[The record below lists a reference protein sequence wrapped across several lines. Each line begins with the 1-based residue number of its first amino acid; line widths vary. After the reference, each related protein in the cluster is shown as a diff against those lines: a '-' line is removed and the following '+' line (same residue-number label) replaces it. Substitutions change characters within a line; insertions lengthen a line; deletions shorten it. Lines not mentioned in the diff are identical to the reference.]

1 MDDCPSNPI
10 ICENT
15 IMNDFN
21 SPQQGGH
28 ILALQQLYLRYH
40 AAKVSD
46 VNDLNLSHDTFQ
58 ENARLSAAG
67 LTIDLSRAII
77 NQEIFDELIS
87 FAETMGLREKIQALI
102 DGAEVNNTEQ
112 RAAHH
117 TALRCPP
124 AKQGR
129 AEVTATQNKIKDI
142 SDRLR
147 SGQWRGHSDAV
158 ITDVINIGIGGSD
171 LGPRMITHA
180 LSNFADGPNI
190 HFVANVDPR
199 DLETT
204 LQVLSPSTTLI
215 IISSKSF
222 NTTETLE
229 NALSAREWLLTEMN
243 RDALSNHVI
252 AVSSNIKK
260 AVEFGVNA
268 KNILPM
274 WDWVGGRYSL
284 WSAIGLPIAI
294 ATGHQNYDALLAG
307 AHEMDEHFTNNTL
320 NRNIPVVLGLLEIW
334 YINYCSANS
343 IAVLPYSHE
352 LRLLPDYLQQLV
364 MESNGKQVSK
374 DGELI
379 TSRTCA
385 TIWGSAGTI
394 GQHSF
399 HQLLHQGT
407 ENIPVDFILPL
418 KSHSDDKHKQAHLV
432 ANCLAQSK
440 ALTEGKSIPAAKQ
453 ELLNAGATEEE
464 AQRLASHKASPG
476 NRANTII
483 AINQLTAK
491 NLGALIAMYEHK
503 VFVQS
508 VIWDINAFDQWGVE
522 LGKQLST
529 PILNTLQNNN
539 SKAAENTDKTTAFWC
554 DKFIHQNN

>member
-1 MDDCPSNPI
+1 MNLRPSNLI
-10 ICENT
+10 ICENDT
-15 IMNDFN
+15 MTDVNA
-21 SPQQGGH
+21 PQH
-28 ILALQQLYLRYH
+28 AAHSLALQQLYSHYQ
-40 AAKVSD
+40 AVKIND
-46 VNDLNLSHDTFQ
+46 INDLKFSHGSVE

-67 LTIDLSRAII
+67 LTIDLSRAFI
-77 NQEIFDELIS
+77 NQEILDELIL
-87 FAETMGLREKIQALI
+87 FAETMGLSDQIQALI
-102 DGAEVNNTEQ
+102 GGAEVNNTEQ

-124 AKQGR
+124 AKQHR
-129 AEVTATQNKIKDI
+129 AEVTATQHKIKGI

-147 SGQWRGHSDAV
+147 SGQWRGHGGSV
-158 ITDVINIGIGGSD
+158 ITDIINIGIGGSD

-180 LSNFADGPNI
+180 LSHFADGPNV

-204 LQVLSPSTTLI
+204 LQVLAPSTTLI

-222 NTTETLE
+222 STTETLE
-229 NALSAREWLLTEMN
+229 NALSARKWLLTEMN
-243 RDALSNHVI
+243 QDDLSNHII
-252 AVSSNIKK
+252 AVSSNNEK
-260 AVEFGVNA
+260 AIEFGVNA
-268 KNILPM
+268 ENVLPM

-294 ATGHQNYDALLAG
+294 ATGYQNYNDLLAG
-307 AHEMDEHFTNNTL
+307 AHAMDEHFANNSLTN
-320 NRNIPVVLGLLEIW
+320 NIPVLLGLLEIW

-374 DGELI
+374 DGEPVKH
-379 TSRTCA
+379 RTCA

-407 ENIPVDFILPL
+407 ESIPVDFILPL
-418 KSHSDDKHKQAHLV
+418 KSHSHEKHKQAHLV

-440 ALTEGKSIPAAKQ
+440 ALTEGKSISIAEQ
-453 ELLNAGATEEE
+453 ELLNAGVSNEE
-464 AQRLASHKASPG
+464 AQRLAKHKASPG

-483 AINQLTAK
+483 AMDQLNAK
-491 NLGALIAMYEHK
+491 NLGALVAMYEHK

-508 VIWDINAFDQWGVE
+508 IMWNINAFDQWGVE

-529 PILNTLQNNN
+529 PILNTLQNDN
-539 SKAAENTDKTTAFWC
+539 SKATADTDETTAFWC
-554 DKFIHQNN
+554 EQFINQNS